1 MRVRQRQIRVDEVSR
16 IVSELCIEANTVLR
30 KDILDALRIALKR
43 ERNKRARWILDMIIQ
58 NACLAKEQ
66 KIPICQDTG
75 MVVVFIEMGRRIGID
90 GDLNRAINKGI
101 RDGYRKGYLR
111 RSITPDPLGRMGL
124 VNFDPCVIH
133 IRVTNSNRFKITLMP
148 KGFGSENVSTLVMLK
163 PTDGIQKVREV
174 VRESV
179 KQKGPDACP
188 PLILGIGIGGT
199 ADQAVILSK
208 QALLR
213 PLNHFN
219 PQPEISQLEQK
230 ILKDLNRLGIGPMGL
245 GGRTTALGVNILTY
259 PTHIAGMPLAINMS
273 CHALRSATKTI

>member
-1 MRVRQRQIRVDEVSR
+1 MRRLSVTKITEV
-16 IVSELCIEANTVLR
+16 VSELSVEANTVLR
-30 KDILDALRIALKR
+30 KDVLDALRIALKR

-58 NACLAKEQ
+58 NACLAREQ

-75 MVVVFIEMGRRIGID
+75 MVVVFIEMGRRIQID
-90 GDLNRAINKGI
+90 GDLNRAVNKGI

-111 RSITPDPLGRMGL
+111 RSITPDPLGRKGL
-124 VNFDPCVIH
+124 VNFTPCVIH

-148 KGFGSENVSTLVMLK
+148 KGFGSENVSTLVMLN
-163 PTDGIQKVREV
+163 PTDGVQRVKEV
-174 VRESV
+174 VREAV
-179 KQKGPDACP
+179 KQKGQDACP

-199 ADQAVILSK
+199 ADQAIILSK

-213 PLNHFN
+213 PLSHFN
-219 PQPEISQLEQK
+219 PQPGISRLEQG